1 MIKWLKNFF
10 ARFKRKQE
18 TTPKPEP
25 VVPEPAKPVVPP
37 PSPLPKIDEEEI
49 NWFEWCK
56 RAMIESGRFEG
67 KGTDWA
73 NVVPNFDGAILTC
86 GLLGFTWKWNNQAP
100 MVLKFIEKHGLG
112 YFMQLMPKSGGEYR
126 RACMLG
132 EAKGKHIILTF
143 SNSKTVFEPYKKELT
158 ALWGSE
164 EMKEI
169 QVDTSVTMF
178 GNFAKKQAIAGADF
192 FGMPKPTFHHYR
204 YWFDQAVLNGT
215 GKTVTFDRHDDIS
228 NASILAWC
236 KTATGYTNADLK
248 RNVTVW
254 EAALKTASKDK
265 AALWRMAYLRA
276 QNSRSEFKPVTMNR
290 RGTLALGTGFV
301 NGSKRSLTS

>member
-1 MIKWLKNFF
+1 MIKWLK
-10 ARFKRKQE
+10 RIIQKVKGRKQNQAPSQSQKE
-18 TTPKPEP
+18 NKPEALEPKPAP
-25 VVPEPAKPVVPP
+25 VVNQPDTLDP
-37 PSPLPKIDEEEI
+37 D
-49 NWFEWCK
+49 WFEWCK
-56 RAMIESGRFEG
+56 AAMIESGKFEG

-100 MVLKFIEKHGLG
+100 MVLKFIERHGIE
-112 YFMQLMPKSGGEYR
+112 YFMRLMPKSGGEYR
-126 RACMLG
+126 RACVLG
-132 EAKGKHIILTF
+132 ESKGKHIILTF

-164 EMKEI
+164 EMKAI
-169 QVDTSVTMF
+169 QVETSVTMF
-178 GNFAKKQAIAGADF
+178 GNFAKKQCLAGQEF

-228 NASILAWC
+228 NASILSWC
-236 KTATGYTNADLK
+236 ESASGYTSKDLK
-248 RNVTVW
+248 ANVKLW
-254 EAALKTASKDK
+254 REALKTASPDK

-276 QNSRSEFKPVTMNR
+276 QNSRTEFKPVTMNR
-290 RGTLALGTGFV
+290 RGTLALGVGMV
-301 NGSKRSLTS
+301 NGSKRVLS